1 MGFAYFSGRTVS
13 FQKIAQIILILRENL
28 EFFLIFDDF
37 LSLFRFLDATV
48 AKDSKL
54 FSPGQASA
62 TQYSG
67 QPWVIFR
74 KNTVQSH
81 FTVISAV
88 FLAFLPGTTLPLKN
102 PSEILT
108 R

>member
-1 MGFAYFSGRTVS
+1 MGSACFSGRTVS
-13 FQKIAQIILILRENL
+13 FQKIAQIILILCENL
-28 EFFLIFDDF
+28 EIFLIFDEF
-37 LSLFRFLDATV
+37 CHFFALNLDATV

-62 TQYSG
+62 TRYPR

-88 FLAFLPGTTLPLKN
+88 FWRFCLSVGCGAHVQGPC
-102 PSEILT
+102 
-108 R
+108 

>member
-1 MGFAYFSGRTVS
+1 M
-13 FQKIAQIILILRENL
+13 
-28 EFFLIFDDF
+28 IFDDF

-62 TQYSG
+62 TRYSG

-88 FLAFLPGTTLPLKN
+88 FWRFCLSVESGVIYIIVGALENLLEDSGW
-102 PSEILT
+102 
-108 R
+108 